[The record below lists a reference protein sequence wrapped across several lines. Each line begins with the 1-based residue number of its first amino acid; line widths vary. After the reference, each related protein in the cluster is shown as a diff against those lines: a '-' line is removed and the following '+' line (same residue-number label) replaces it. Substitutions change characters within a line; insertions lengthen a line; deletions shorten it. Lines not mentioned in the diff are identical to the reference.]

1 MNRTCHDLF
10 SPFNMPL
17 FYQSGSRDI
26 QIYVWKLEESVDEL
40 CKISGISR
48 SEVDLRFNHSSRCCE
63 WLAVRALIRTVL
75 GPDVLVAY
83 RATGEPYLQGSS
95 LRVSISHT
103 RGYVA
108 VAFHPTCHVG
118 VDIEYFSH
126 RIDKLVGRIMS
137 CGEKP
142 SCELGADDKTWY
154 YLLVWSMK
162 ESVFKALDISLLDYQ
177 TGIRVSP
184 FMLGR
189 SGEASVTYSYLNWHY
204 PVDLHYLRTDDFVL
218 TWCCERS
225 FSLPPSVRSRRFRPI
240 LPD

>member
-1 MNRTCHDLF
+1 MNRTWHDLF

-83 RATGEPYLQGSS
+83 RATGEPYLKGSS

-142 SCELGADDKTWY
+142 SCELGADEKTWY

-225 FSLPPSVRSRRFRPI
+225 FFPSPKCAQ
-240 LPD
+240 

>member
-40 CKISGISR
+40 CKISGITR
-48 SEVDLRFNHSSRCCE
+48 SEVDLRFNHSSRCRE

-75 GPDVLVAY
+75 GPGVLVVY
-83 RATGEPYLQGSS
+83 RATGEPYLKGSS

-126 RIDKLVGRIMS
+126 RIDKLVGCFMW
-137 CGEKP
+137 CGEK
-142 SCELGADDKTWY
+142 
-154 YLLVWSMK
+154 
-162 ESVFKALDISLLDYQ
+162 
-177 TGIRVSP
+177 R
-184 FMLGR
+184 
-189 SGEASVTYSYLNWHY
+189 
-204 PVDLHYLRTDDFVL
+204 
-218 TWCCERS
+218 
-225 FSLPPSVRSRRFRPI
+225 
-240 LPD
+240 